1 MHFVLIDFD
10 LVSNFVGSHSSH
22 GGDDDEE
29 CGGLLM
35 SVSGQRKALVFSSV
49 GGGDIGRV
57 GVAWRTLCHSC
68 LNNWKLGVR
77 PSLQLE

>member
-1 MHFVLIDFD
+1 MYFQSELSSENQVMLEMFVLIDFD

-35 SVSGQRKALVFSSV
+35 SVSGQ
-49 GGGDIGRV
+49 
-57 GVAWRTLCHSC
+57 
-68 LNNWKLGVR
+68 
-77 PSLQLE
+77 